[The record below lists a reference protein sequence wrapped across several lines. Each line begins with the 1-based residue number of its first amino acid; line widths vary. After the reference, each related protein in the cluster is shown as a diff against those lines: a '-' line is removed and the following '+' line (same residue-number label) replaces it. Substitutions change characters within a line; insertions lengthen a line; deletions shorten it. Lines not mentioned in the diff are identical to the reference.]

1 MTQEVPTAVETA
13 PVLTR
18 LEAAGIPAETS
29 GHRLAAYSY
38 DASNYRLAPVAVV
51 FPRNVQ
57 DVIATLA
64 ACRETGTALV
74 SRGGGTSMA
83 GNAIGPGIVLDFSRH
98 MNRILTIDEGAGTAD
113 VQAGVVLATLTRET
127 EKATG
132 GNLTFAPD
140 PSSKNRA
147 TIGGSIGNDAC
158 GNHSVRYGRTS
169 DHVVEIDV
177 VTSDGAQLT
186 ATATGLR
193 ATDPADAYAV
203 SRAFDL
209 SEDLKK
215 LAQDNLAA
223 FRVELGRIQRQ
234 VSGYHLANLLPETGL
249 NVARALAGTEG
260 TCAVVVR
267 ARMKLVPKAPSA
279 LLVCLGYADVVDAAK
294 DIETILEFSPAAVE
308 GIDEAI
314 VDTMRLRRGVDSVQG
329 LPNGKA
335 FLYVDLDG
343 DDPQDVA
350 REAERLLE
358 RLAANGRLVDGRAVP
373 DVAQR
378 ATLWRVRED
387 GAGLSSR
394 PASGGESQAGWE
406 DSAVAPQNL
415 AAYLADFRE
424 LLNEHGLTGIM
435 YGHFGAGCMHIRI
448 TYDLRSEEGRSVFRK
463 FTHAAAELV
472 VRHGGSLS
480 GEHGDGRA
488 RSALLPVMYSPSM
501 MAAFQAYRNIWD
513 SAGILNPGSITDAD
527 AFDAN
532 LALEGIPDR
541 EWRTHF
547 ELRPV
552 EAAVAGADAWVHAV
566 QACIGVGRCRSDAGG
581 VMCPSYRATG
591 DEKDSTRGRSRV
603 LQDMVRG
610 ARSIDEG
617 WKSEDVRE
625 ALDLCLAC
633 KACSNDCPAGVDMAT
648 YKSEFFSHYYEGR
661 LRPMSHFSLGWL
673 PRWLKLTTLISPIVN
688 LVLASPLGKVV
699 AAAGG
704 LTTKRKM
711 PKFAS
716 RRMLRDE
723 LAPFRNTQGPADTIL
738 FVDSFTKGFRP
749 EVAGAAARVIESTGR
764 QVGCEA
770 DACCGLTWISTGQL
784 DTAKKL
790 MGKAVEKL
798 DDGTDAPIVVIE
810 PSCAAALK
818 KDAPELLGT
827 EAAERVSRRIQSF
840 AEAVKG
846 WVDGGWNPPTVPQA
860 VTVQTHCH
868 EYSTFGAT
876 IQRRALAALGVAD
889 VTEATGCCGV
899 AGNFG
904 FEANHYD
911 ISMKVAEQALA
922 PALAKTPDTT
932 PVLADGFSC
941 AMQVKQLDP
950 DRKSLH
956 LAELLDPAKNH
967 KSGAS

>member
-1 MTQEVPTAVETA
+1 MHSKFAAAEQAPALKMLQDAGVPVEV
-13 PVLTR
+13 
-18 LEAAGIPAETS
+18 S

-38 DASNYRLAPVAVV
+38 DASNYRIPPLGVV
-51 FPRNVQ
+51 FPRSVE
-57 DVIATLA
+57 DVVAVLA
-64 ACRETGTALV
+64 ACRESKTALI

-98 MNRILTIDEGAGTAD
+98 MNRIITIDETAGTAD
-113 VQAGVVLATLTRET
+113 VEAGVVLAQLTRTT
-127 EKATG
+127 EQASG
-132 GNLTFAPD
+132 GSLTFAPD

-147 TIGGSIGNDAC
+147 TIGGAIGNDAC

-169 DHVVEIDV
+169 DHVHEIDV
-177 VTSDGAQLT
+177 VTSDGALLT
-186 ATATGLR
+186 ASDKGIR
-193 ATDPADAYAV
+193 ATDPSDAYSV
-203 SRAFDL
+203 SRAFEL
-209 SEDLKK
+209 GEGLKQ
-215 LAQDNLAA
+215 LAQDNLAP
-223 FRVELGRIQRQ
+223 FRRELGRIQRQ
-234 VSGYHLANLLPETGL
+234 VSGYHLANLLPENGL
-249 NVARALAGTEG
+249 NVARALVGTEG

-267 ARMKLVPKAPSA
+267 ARMKLVPKASSA

-294 DIETILEFSPAAVE
+294 DIETILDFSPAAVE

-314 VDTMRLRRGVDSVQG
+314 VDTMRLRRGTDSVRG
-329 LPNGKA
+329 LPRGSA

-343 DDPQDVA
+343 DDADEVA
-350 REAERLLE
+350 SQAALLLQ
-358 RLAANGRLVDGRAVP
+358 RLAANGRLLDGRTVP
-373 DVAQR
+373 DPAER

-415 AAYLADFRE
+415 AAYLADFRT
-424 LLNEHGLTGIM
+424 LLDDHGLTGIM

-448 TYDLRSEEGRSVFRK
+448 TYDLRTEEGRSVFRK
-463 FTHAAAELV
+463 FTQAAAELV

-488 RSALLPVMYSPSM
+488 RSALLSRMYSPAM
-501 MAAFQAYRNIWD
+501 LAAFEDYRRLWD
-513 SAGILNPGSITDAD
+513 EAGILNPGSITDPD
-527 AFDAN
+527 PFDAN
-532 LALEGIPDR
+532 LALEGIPER

-552 EAAVAGADAWVHAV
+552 EAAAAGADPWVHAV
-566 QACIGVGRCRSDAGG
+566 QACIGVGRCRSDSGG
-581 VMCPSYRATG
+581 VMCPSFRATG
-591 DEKDSTRGRSRV
+591 DEKDSTRGRSRA

-610 ARSIDEG
+610 ARTIDEG

-633 KACSNDCPAGVDMAT
+633 KACSNDCPAGVDMAS
-648 YKSEFFSHYYEGR
+648 YKSEFFSHYYEGK
-661 LRPMSHFSLGWL
+661 LRPVSHFSLGWL
-673 PRWLKLTTLISPIVN
+673 PRWLKLTSRISPLVN
-688 LVLASPLGKVV
+688 AVLAGPLGKVV

-704 LTTKRKM
+704 LTTRRAM

-716 RRMLRDE
+716 RKMLSDS
-723 LAPFRNTQGPADTIL
+723 LAAFAKTPADADTVL

-749 EVAGAAARVIESTGR
+749 EVAAAAARVIEGTGR
-764 QVGCEA
+764 QVSCET

-784 DTAKKL
+784 DAAKKIL
-790 MGKAVEKL
+790 GRTVAKL
-798 DDGTDAPIVVIE
+798 DDGSDAPIVVIE

-818 KDAPELLGT
+818 KDGPELLGT
-827 EAAERVSRRIQSF
+827 EAAERVSHRIQSF
-840 AEAVKG
+840 AEAVKQ
-846 WVDGGWNPPTVPQA
+846 WVDNGWRPRNVPPA

-876 IQRRALAALGVAD
+876 VQRKALAALGIAD

-904 FEANHYD
+904 FEAKHYD
-911 ISMKVAEQALA
+911 ISMKVAQQALA
-922 PALAKTPDTT
+922 PALESTAADT

-941 AMQVKQLDP
+941 AMQVKQLEP
-950 DRKSLH
+950 ERKSLH
-956 LAELLDPAKNH
+956 LAELLDPGNTAP
-967 KSGAS
+967 GA